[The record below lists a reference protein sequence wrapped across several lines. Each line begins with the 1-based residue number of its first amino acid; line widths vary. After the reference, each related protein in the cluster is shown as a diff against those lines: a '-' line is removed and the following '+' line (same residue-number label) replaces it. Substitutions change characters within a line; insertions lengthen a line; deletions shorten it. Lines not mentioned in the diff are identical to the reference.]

1 MDKLLEA
8 ILLGVVQGVT
18 EWLPI
23 SSSGHLALLQQYF
36 KMENPVFFDV
46 MLHVGTLIVILL
58 FFREDISRILKVVFV
73 KREFKTEEAKIVE
86 LIIIGNIPLAILG
99 FTFGESIEKLF
110 ESPIAIATAFIFT
123 GTIIYLTKFSSIKK
137 NTISFFDSI
146 LIGIAQA
153 FALIPGISR
162 SGATIATALLLGIK
176 HEKAMKY
183 SFLLSIPAVLAAA
196 IGKTL
201 SLNYQ
206 EINIYS
212 ILIGM
217 MVSIVVGLF
226 SLKFLKITLNKKLFY
241 AFAPYCWIL
250 GISLFYLNL

>member
-73 KREFKTEEAKIVE
+73 KREFKTEEAKMVE
-86 LIIIGNIPLAILG
+86 LIIVGNIPLAILG

-110 ESPIAIATAFIFT
+110 ESPIAIATALIFT

-206 EINIYS
+206 GINIYS

-226 SLKFLKITLNKKLFY
+226 SLKFLKITLNKKLLY

-250 GISLFYLNL
+250 GISLFCLNL

>member
-1 MDKLLEA
+1 LDKLLEA
-8 ILLGVVQGVT
+8 VLLGVVQGVT

-73 KREFKTEEAKIVE
+73 KREFKTEEAKMVE
-86 LIIIGNIPLAILG
+86 LIIVGNIPLAILG

-110 ESPIAIATAFIFT
+110 ESPIAIATALIFT

-206 EINIYS
+206 GINIYS

-226 SLKFLKITLNKKLFY
+226 SLKFLKITLNKKLLY

-250 GISLFYLNL
+250 GISLFCLNL

>member
-73 KREFKTEEAKIVE
+73 RREFKTEEAKMVE
-86 LIIIGNIPLAILG
+86 LIIVGNIPLAILG

-110 ESPIAIATAFIFT
+110 ESPIAIATALIFT

-206 EINIYS
+206 GINIYS

-226 SLKFLKITLNKKLFY
+226 SLKFLKITLNKKLLY

-250 GISLFYLNL
+250 GISLFCLNL

>member
-73 KREFKTEEAKIVE
+73 RREFKTEEAKMVE

-206 EINIYS
+206 GINIYS

-226 SLKFLKITLNKKLFY
+226 SLKFLKITLNKKLLY

-250 GISLFYLNL
+250 GISLFCLNL

>member
-73 KREFKTEEAKIVE
+73 KREFKTEEAKMVE
-86 LIIIGNIPLAILG
+86 LIIVGNIPLAILG

-110 ESPIAIATAFIFT
+110 ESPIAIATALIFT

-206 EINIYS
+206 GINIYS

-217 MVSIVVGLF
+217 IVSIVVGLF

>member
-73 KREFKTEEAKIVE
+73 KREFKTEEAKMVE

-110 ESPIAIATAFIFT
+110 ESPIAIATALIFT

-226 SLKFLKITLNKKLFY
+226 SLKFLKITLNKKLLY

-250 GISLFYLNL
+250 GISLFCLNL

>member
-1 MDKLLEA
+1 M
-8 ILLGVVQGVT
+8 QGVT

-73 KREFKTEEAKIVE
+73 KRKFKTEEAKMVE

-110 ESPIAIATAFIFT
+110 ESPIAIAIALIFT

-226 SLKFLKITLNKKLFY
+226 SLKFLKITLNKKLLY

-250 GISLFYLNL
+250 GISLFCLNL

>member
-73 KREFKTEEAKIVE
+73 RREFKTEEAKMVE
-86 LIIIGNIPLAILG
+86 LIIVGNIPLAILG

-206 EINIYS
+206 GINIYS

-226 SLKFLKITLNKKLFY
+226 SLKFLKITLNKKLLY

-250 GISLFYLNL
+250 GISLFCLNL